1 MMVKTPPWFLKME
14 PLNLDFSPWE
24 TPTNVTWEFGT
35 GKSLFKLWFGL
46 QTGSIQSMIH
56 LNYTTPLFN
65 KLQSFRGLLVDES
78 MGIGSQEQNCEQQY
92 QNVTHQSKKVILK
105 QLKKNPNSSGSAK
118 CASRNFLVPPQ

>member
-1 MMVKTPPWFLKME
+1 MQTQLAGMAPLEDEILECEVEICNIIWHSSKRLDKPNPKT
-14 PLNLDFSPWE
+14 
-24 TPTNVTWEFGT
+24 
-35 GKSLFKLWFGL
+35 
-46 QTGSIQSMIH
+46 H
-56 LNYTTPLFN
+56 YTTPLFN

-78 MGIGSQEQNCEQQY
+78 MGIGPQEQNCEQQY